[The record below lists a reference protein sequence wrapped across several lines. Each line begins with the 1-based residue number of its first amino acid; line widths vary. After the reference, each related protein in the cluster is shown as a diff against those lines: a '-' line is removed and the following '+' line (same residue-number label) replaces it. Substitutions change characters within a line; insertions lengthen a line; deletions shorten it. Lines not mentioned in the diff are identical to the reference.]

1 MSRRLPVSPALLL
14 AAVALFVALG
24 GAAYAGSKIG
34 TSQLKSG
41 AVTSKKLAKGAVKSK
56 NIAEDAVTGK
66 QVDEAT
72 LGQVPAAAD
81 ADRAGGL
88 KPAKFSARL
97 PIGSAL
103 RPVAT
108 VGTLELRFGCNGSGR
123 PLFDVVPTAGAPPQ
137 TTRASVQL
145 AASSRG
151 SGQGTLPAG
160 GITVLDGTDTDASFD
175 GSVDSLTDGGAVTT
189 VQWAARS
196 TAAIP
201 SPNPDAFNCLFW
213 GAALSG

>member
-1 MSRRLPVSPALLL
+1 VL
-14 AAVALFVALG
+14 AAVALFLALG

-34 TSQLKSG
+34 TKQIKTG
-41 AVTSKKLAKGAVKSK
+41 AVTSKKLAKGAVKTK
-56 NIAEDAVTGK
+56 NIADGAVKGP

-72 LGQVPAAAD
+72 LETVPSAAN

-88 KPAKFSARL
+88 TPAKFSSRL

-108 VGTLELRFGCNGSGR
+108 VGTIELRFGCDGSGR
-123 PLFDVVPTAGAPPQ
+123 PLFGVVPAAGAPAQ

-145 AASSRG
+145 SASSRG
-151 SGQGTLPAG
+151 SGQGTLPQG
-160 GITVLDGTDTDASFD
+160 GIDVLDGSDSDASFD
-175 GSVDSLTDGGAVTT
+175 GSVDSLTDAGGVTT

-201 SPNPDAFNCLFW
+201 SPNPDASNCLFW
-213 GAALSG
+213 GTALSG